1 MEPKFWHERWEAGEI
16 GFHQNKTNLLLE
28 GYWKQFSPS
37 LSGEVFVPLC
47 GKSKDMLWL
56 AEQGHFVIG
65 VELSAHA
72 AEAFFAENSLS
83 AKESRKAPFNAY
95 QAGHIEL
102 LAGDFFNLSEADLIN
117 CQWVYDRAALIA
129 FPPELRKQYAAY
141 LQQVMPAGAA
151 IFLVTLDYDPE
162 EMKGPP
168 FPVPKSEV
176 ETLFGDAFSIDCID
190 SREVLAMN
198 RRFIE
203 KGASWLNEEVYFLL
217 PKVT

>member
-1 MEPKFWHERWEAGEI
+1 MEPKFWHERWKTGEI
-16 GFHQNKTNLLLE
+16 GFHQDKTNVLLE
-28 GYWKQFSPS
+28 SYWQQFSAS

-56 AEQGHFVIG
+56 AEQGHSVVG
-65 VELSAHA
+65 VELSDHA
-72 AEAFFAENSLS
+72 VEAFFAENGLS
-83 AKESRKAPFNAY
+83 AKESQKGSFDLY
-95 QAGHIEL
+95 QADHFEL
-102 LAGDFFNLSEADLIN
+102 LVGDFFDLSEAELKN
-117 CQWVYDRAALIA
+117 CQSIYDRAALIA

-141 LQQVMPAGAA
+141 LQQIMPVDAA

-162 EMKGPP
+162 EMDGPP

-176 ETLFGDAFSIDCID
+176 EKLFGDAFSIDCID

-203 KGASWLNEEVYFLL
+203 RGASWLNEAVYFLS
-217 PKVT
+217 PKAI